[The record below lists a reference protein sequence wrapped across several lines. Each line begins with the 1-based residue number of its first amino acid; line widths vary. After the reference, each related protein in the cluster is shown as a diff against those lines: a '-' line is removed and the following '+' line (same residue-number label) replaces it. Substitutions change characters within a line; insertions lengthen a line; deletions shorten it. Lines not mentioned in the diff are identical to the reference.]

1 MRQIEDEQQER
12 RRDRGSCIAETA
24 HDDAYVILASRG
36 EVCTV
41 SLGRWCACEL

>member
-41 SLGRWCACEL
+41 IGSLVCACGL